1 MADEAKI
8 KVTADTSDAESKFGK
23 LGGVIANVGKI
34 AAATAIGGVVALT
47 AGIAKSVSVA
57 AEFETGMNNFSAAA
71 GKALE
76 ESGKS
81 AKEFQDLFLDLGKK
95 LPVSTMEVADA
106 ATALVKGGLEPAVIA
121 AGGLESSLKFAAAA
135 QMDLTAAAE
144 VGIKQ
149 LAIFTDVTASAEEK
163 TKFLAMSQ
171 DLLVKAAGASTTDV
185 AQLSDAILM
194 SAGQAKAAGLNYE
207 DFVTS
212 ITMVADKMPSAAEAG
227 TSFKNMLMR
236 LNPTTEKAKS
246 AMAEL
251 GLVSFDT
258 SKAINVLAA
267 VGVDAS
273 KMSMTQ
279 MIDSMIKFG
288 KSTGMSKK
296 EISEW
301 VDQMNRSAF
310 YDAEGKFVGMRKA
323 AELMQGALKGLTD
336 EQKTQALQTIF
347 GNDAMGAASALID
360 GGTAAYD
367 KYTKAIGDAN
377 GVNEQSAA
385 TQKGLAFM
393 IEQFNGSMEALAI
406 TVGTKVLPFVTRFLD
421 EFVMP
426 AVNGFI
432 DLVSNTDSLG
442 GAMDGLAG
450 SLGPAMDGVKKV
462 ITDVVTGIQ
471 TNWPLIQAT
480 IKSVIEGVVAF
491 INDPLVPTFNKILEV
506 VKGLVAW
513 WQTNWPLI
521 QPIITDVINA
531 IVSIINDPLIPV
543 FGFVIEAA
551 KKLIEFIAQHWPEIK
566 QVIDFVVN
574 AVKTKLKEYEALI
587 MLAFD
592 QAQNVAKWMGALK
605 DTIVLK
611 WEEIKAWVGNL
622 PAAFVTAGQN
632 IIQGLINGVVSK
644 LKAFGDLWEKLSSD
658 PINTLKDVMNMH
670 SPSQVMFDA
679 GENIMKGLI
688 YGIQNYRNKAV
699 SVMEQ
704 TAQAVTDAAA
714 GVYQTPV
721 GIINTAAG
729 DDSHDRRGSALTST
743 MAAAGNAMTGTMPQQ
758 FNATMNINV
767 VMDGAVLASTVISIV
782 QGILQQEKAR
792 YGQP

>member
-1 MADEAKI
+1 MADKAQIIVEAVDKASGVFDRIGNAI
-8 KVTADTSDAESKFGK
+8 K
-23 LGGVIANVGKI
+23 NVGAI
-34 AAATAIGGVVALT
+34 AAGAALGGVVALT
-47 AGIAKSVSVA
+47 AGIAKSVDVA
-57 AEFETGMNNFSAAA
+57 MDFETGMNNFTAAA
-71 GKALE
+71 GKGLE
-76 ESGKS
+76 EAGMKTE
-81 AKEFQDLFLDLGKK
+81 EFQKLFLDLGKK
-95 LPVSTMEVADA
+95 LPVSTLEVADA

-121 AGGLESSLKFAAAA
+121 AGALESSLKFAAAA

-149 LAIFTDVTASAEEK
+149 LSIFTSATATAEEK

-194 SAGQAKAAGLNYE
+194 SAGQAKAAGLEYN
-207 DFVTS
+207 DFITS

-227 TSFKNMLMR
+227 TSFKNMLVR
-236 LNPTTEKAKS
+236 LQPTTKEAKMAFKDLGLMVFNTES
-246 AMAEL
+246 AMKTLRANGIDPTNMSQTEMVV
-251 GLVSFDT
+251 GL
-258 SKAINVLAA
+258 KKLAA
-267 VGVDAS
+267 A
-273 KMSMTQ
+273 
-279 MIDSMIKFG
+279 
-288 KSTGMSKK
+288 TGMTKDETTK
-296 EISEW
+296 Y
-301 VDQMNRSAF
+301 MNAFNSSVF
-310 YDAEGKFVGMRKA
+310 YDAQGNFVGMRQA
-323 AELMQGALKGLTD
+323 AQQL
-336 EQKTQALQTIF
+336 QAAFKDLNEEDRIRYAQTLF
-347 GNDAMGAASALID
+347 GNDGMSAAMALID

-367 KYTKAIGDAN
+367 KYTDAIGKAN
-377 GVNEQSAA
+377 GVGAQSEA
-385 TQKGLAFM
+385 TQKGLKFM

-406 TVGTKVLPFVTRFLD
+406 TVGTKVLPYVTRFLD

-426 AVNGFI
+426 AINGFI

-471 TNWPLIQAT
+471 TNWPMIQAT

-491 INDPLVPTFNKILEV
+491 INDPLIPTFNKILEV
-506 VKGLVAW
+506 VKGLIAW

-521 QPIITDVINA
+521 QPIITDVVNA
-531 IVSIINDPLIPV
+531 IVSIINDPLIPI
-543 FGFVIEAA
+543 FGFVIDAA
-551 KKLIEFIAQHWPEIK
+551 KKLVNWIIENWPQIKEVITRIVEDAKKQLELFKTQMIAAFGIAKEVGTK
-566 QVIDFVVN
+566 L
-574 AVKTKLKEYEALI
+574 AEVKTVVETKWNEVK
-587 MLAFD
+587 AFVD
-592 QAQNVAKWMGALK
+592 G
-605 DTIVLK
+605 
-611 WEEIKAWVGNL
+611 L
-622 PAAFVTAGQN
+622 PKAFVTAGQN

-644 LKAFGDLWEKLSSD
+644 LKAFGALWEKLSRD

-670 SPSQVMFDA
+670 SPSQVMFEA

-688 YGIQNYRNKAV
+688 YGIHNYRNKAV

-721 GIINTAAG
+721 GIVNASAG
-729 DDSHDRRGSALTST
+729 DDSHDRRGGMVAST